1 MRAKSPVFLNL
12 FQIRFP
18 ITALVSISHRITG
31 VLLFLCIPIV
41 LFWLDVSLK
50 DEAGFQQA
58 QTFFSC
64 ACVRFFVFL
73 VMALLLFHW
82 LAGMRHLL
90 LDVDIGI
97 SKQRVRFTS
106 WLIFVI
112 AIAGFLIM
120 LITGL

>member
-1 MRAKSPVFLNL
+1 MREKAPVFLNL

-18 ITALVSISHRITG
+18 ITALVSIAHRITG

-41 LFWLDVSLK
+41 LFWLDVSL
-50 DEAGFQQA
+50 ENEVGFQRA

-64 ACVRFFVFL
+64 ACVHFFVVL

-90 LDVDIGI
+90 LDVDVGI
-97 SKQRVRFTS
+97 SHQRVRVTAWGVFAVAA
-106 WLIFVI
+106 L
-112 AIAGFLIM
+112 GFLMM